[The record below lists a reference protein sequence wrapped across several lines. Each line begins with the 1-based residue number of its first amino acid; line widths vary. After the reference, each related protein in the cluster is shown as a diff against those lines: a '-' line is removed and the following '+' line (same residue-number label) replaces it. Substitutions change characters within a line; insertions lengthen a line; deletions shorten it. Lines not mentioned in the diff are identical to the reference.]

1 MIDSRNQ
8 LQSAQT
14 DPLALGHQFEPYFG
28 KYAIFIHKRRNI
40 TDGPERHKIKVFPE
54 IGIGIILPESFP
66 PQGAA
71 EGNKKVEYN
80 ANGGEM
86 FEGKS
91 TIRAMRIDSSER
103 LRKGI
108 GELMMVQ
115 DDRVHAQ
122 LSCIGDRFMIGY
134 AAIYGDDQTDPLGS
148 QSLYRL
154 PVKSITLRDT
164 VRDIE
169 GHPPMDLSQK
179 LDKNGNGSDAV
190 RIIIP
195 VDDYLLLI
203 VDGADKTIRRFFHIL
218 HQKRIVKVAKGR
230 GEVPEGIIRIDDIAT
245 HENPGYDRAEAQ
257 FPDQQILNISVA
269 LPQTPAGDGQ
279 SCCRDSHFSV

>member
-1 MIDSRNQ
+1 MVPNLFDNLIENHLFQSLPFPVEPVQLPGQFFGLHRIFRQEELYGLLCRINSSGSVDPGDQRKGGPVGIDHLVIDSRNQ

-54 IGIGIILPESFP
+54 IGIAIILPESFP

-148 QSLYRL
+148 QSLYRP
-154 PVKSITLRDT
+154 PVQSITLRHT
-164 VRDIE
+164 
-169 GHPPMDLSQK
+169 
-179 LDKNGNGSDAV
+179 
-190 RIIIP
+190 
-195 VDDYLLLI
+195 
-203 VDGADKTIRRFFHIL
+203 
-218 HQKRIVKVAKGR
+218 
-230 GEVPEGIIRIDDIAT
+230 
-245 HENPGYDRAEAQ
+245 
-257 FPDQQILNISVA
+257 
-269 LPQTPAGDGQ
+269 
-279 SCCRDSHFSV
+279 